1 MLISKNQ
8 PRSVT
13 SMKDLRWRLKE
24 KMVAVAEDP
33 AWQDAWANAEGLP
46 TEEGAASASA
56 SGKKKRKA
64 MVATPTV
71 ATAVRLAGGMGPAAA
86 STSAAGA
93 AAQPSASG
101 AASVSASLAAPV
113 SASGAG
119 AASAS
124 ASGAAPAPASGAAP
138 APASASA
145 SGATPAL
152 ASAPGAAASSSS
164 AVPSASASGAASGSA
179 SGAGSAAAQAHAPP
193 SFMEHVRSLD
203 QDALDKITSTVE
215 AFCAAEMEWGRAHPK
230 VGKRGAN
237 KRVQPSSTHT
247 SLRHRIAIG
256 HSFNKWRATEEGK
269 ASKSF
274 VSDWC
279 KRHKDY
285 DDINVPE
292 KKKQFVRRCS
302 KLAQRE
308 VDEGLNAGEM
318 RVWSK
323 RKKSNA
329 SQRTPARLLR
339 NLRGGGR
346 RRYGGPLS
354 EQLWDWFVDNR
365 ASVAYNLPPKF
376 LLMKAKAIANSVCN
390 AMRKTRCFVSM
401 PRLSGKT
408 GSDWLR
414 RWCRDCLNE

>member
-1 MLISKNQ
+1 
-8 PRSVT
+8 
-13 SMKDLRWRLKE
+13 
-24 KMVAVAEDP
+24 
-33 AWQDAWANAEGLP
+33 
-46 TEEGAASASA
+46 
-56 SGKKKRKA
+56 

-179 SGAGSAAAQAHAPP
+179 SGAGSAAAQAHAPT

-203 QDALDKITSTVE
+203 HDAVDKITSSLE
-215 AFCAAEMEWGRAHPK
+215 AFTAAEMAWVQALPK
-230 VGKRGAN
+230 VGQRAAKKIIRIE
-237 KRVQPSSTHT
+237 QYSTRC
-247 SLRHRIAIG
+247 LRHRIGIG

-269 ASKSF
+269 ASKNYI
-274 VSDWC
+274 SDWC
-279 KRHKDY
+279 KREKDY
-285 DDINVPE
+285 DGIKVPE

-308 VDEGLNAGEM
+308 VDEGVNAGEM
-318 RVWSK
+318 RSWNK
-323 RKKSNA
+323 RQKTYAA
-329 SQRTPARLLR
+329 SRTPAKSLR
-339 NLRGGGR
+339 NSRGGGR

-376 LLMKAKAIANSVCN
+376 LLMKAKAIANSICN
-390 AMRKTRCFVSM
+390 AMRRTRCFVSM
-401 PRLSGKT
+401 PRLNGKT